1 MYIHVYSINMVC
13 IQSPKGHQRQN
24 SQCRRSGRIKK
35 DGEEEERHS
44 KDEIAKRSPIHP
56 SKTKTQANDN
66 TVGLLPPLP
75 AQIRYKNAKIIRTH
89 AHQQQ
94 LKKKKRTRTRQVEKR
109 QQRTSAPEKSKTW
122 ATRNPHICLLDP
134 SLFFHLIMPIWG
146 KDEKKVSDKKV
157 KMTKQTE
164 SIPSQKSLA

>member
-94 LKKKKRTRTRQVEKR
+94 LKKKRGLEPDKSRKDNKERRRRKRAKHGRLEIPTSVFWTQACSSISSCPSGGRT
-109 QQRTSAPEKSKTW
+109 
-122 ATRNPHICLLDP
+122 
-134 SLFFHLIMPIWG
+134 
-146 KDEKKVSDKKV
+146 KKK
-157 KMTKQTE
+157 
-164 SIPSQKSLA
+164 